1 MLFTTMFHS
10 HFLLTTQH
18 MDGTVIAQ
26 DANTGSIRWE
36 IDCSAISGVK
46 GCYDSVEGEFLVSRD
61 GTQLF
66 YGDFKGN
73 IVSLAIGILTNST
86 KVGNTTV
93 DELGTNTG
101 VLSSA
106 INLAT

>member
-1 MLFTTMFHS
+1 
-10 HFLLTTQH
+10 

-26 DANTGSIRWE
+26 DALTGSILWE
-36 IDCSAISGVK
+36 IDCTAISGVK
-46 GCYDSVEGEFLVSRD
+46 DCYDSVEAEFIISRD
-61 GTQLF
+61 GTRLF

-73 IVSLAIGILTNST
+73 IVSLVIGILTNST

-93 DELGTNTG
+93 EDFDTYTG